1 MISVEDFI
9 NHEGLPK
16 KRKSKLEPYKAD
28 IEKLK
33 KAGYTEDSILKFLAM
48 NGVTVG
54 KTTLHLFIKRHIEI
68 QPNLK
73 ENLKA
78 KVSSPKKINQ
88 DETKK
93 ISGVEQDKTDL
104 VAISPT
110 STFDWQTP
118 INPKE
123 YY

>member
-1 MISVEDFI
+1 MINVENFM
-9 NHEGLPK
+9 NQEGLPK
-16 KRKSKLEPYKAD
+16 TRKSKLTPYKAD

-68 QPNLK
+68 KPNLK
-73 ENLKA
+73 KNHKA
-78 KVSSPKKINQ
+78 KVSSPKVVSQN
-88 DETKK
+88 ETKS
-93 ISGVEQDKTDL
+93 ISGVEQSKTNL
-104 VAISPT
+104 GAISPT
-110 STFDWQTP
+110 GTFDWQTP
-118 INPKE
+118 IDPKE

>member
-1 MISVEDFI
+1 MISVEDFM

-33 KAGYTEDSILKFLAM
+33 KAGYTEDSILKFLVM

-54 KTTLHLFIKRHIEI
+54 KTTLHLFIKRHIEM
-68 QPNLK
+68 QSDLK
-73 ENLKA
+73 KNT
-78 KVSSPKKINQ
+78 VSPKKTNQ

-93 ISGVEQDKTDL
+93 ISGAEKNL
-104 VAISPT
+104 AIRPT
-110 STFDWQTP
+110 GTFDWQTP
-118 INPKE
+118 IDPKE